1 MNLCEE
7 SCVDDNAKKEV
18 SVLPRTTSKSVTA
31 EYSVVNT
38 FPTKTSMTYDIGTT
52 MVNAPAHTVNTTITP
67 TACQCLGT
75 PTPAITPAITSCSP
89 CTRIASTVNFT
100 VTKTSNTTIKDFV
113 TVTSTVWAPCTLTPT
128 ARESRSYS
136 LTTKTIIIVSTAQQS
151 SASLTQMHVDQIQ
164 EDKVCSLS
172 AVSALGALLGMFTV
186 LLAIVTA
193 GWIWTCWIVKKRG
206 RMVVNSK
213 QNK

>member
-7 SCVDDNAKKEV
+7 SCVDNNAKKDV
-18 SVLPRTTSKSVTA
+18 SVLLRTTSKSVTA
-31 EYSVVNT
+31 ASSVVNIV
-38 FPTKTSMTYDIGTT
+38 PTNTSYDLATT
-52 MVNAPAHTVNTTITP
+52 MANATAHMLNTTVNP

-75 PTPAITPAITSCSP
+75 PTPAIIP
-89 CTRIASTVNFT
+89 CTRIASTVKFT
-100 VTKTSNTTIKDFV
+100 ATETSYTTVKDFV
-113 TVTSTVWAPCTLTPT
+113 TITSTVRAPCTPTPT
-128 ARESRSYS
+128 SRESRSCS